1 MAVWKRDIADSAS
14 RADEPLS
21 AAAGSHAKPEER
33 PERRT
38 PQAPSARPSATKSAI
53 AAYALSFVVPFFVIL
68 FAFASNGI
76 YPFGDVSVMMYDMPV
91 QYAQFFGWLSNVI
104 NGDAS
109 LLYSADAGMGCGTYA
124 QYTYYLSSPLNALVF
139 LCDPSQVP
147 YFFSFLFLVKIPLAA
162 VTCLVFLRGRFAAA
176 GAKGSCATQVL
187 AVVGAIAYSLT
198 SYVTGYSSNI
208 MWIDGVIMAP
218 LACLGVY
225 RLVRGRG
232 CAALFASCAC
242 AILFNWYTGYMVCFF
257 TIFYFF
263 YEYARLRIEESE
275 RACDEGELRLG
286 SERERTNGAG
296 KRNEDSANE
305 TARIAPKNRKLAGHP
320 LIHLGLRYAATMILA
335 VGASAVILF
344 PTLIALL
351 GGKGSGAG
359 LAALAGTIFSL
370 NPFDY
375 ANFFAI
381 GTRPGIIVAN
391 ATPAIVISALVLVGV
406 AVFFADARRSRA
418 LRIAGA
424 VIMGIPASSLV
435 LIQLNTIWLGF
446 VPESS
451 YTGRMAF
458 LLLLMMVAL
467 AFEGIAFCLD
477 NKNETLVVAGNPK
490 NRPVR
495 HTSLRAVVKGGAA
508 AFLIFG
514 CATFNVWYRTLS
526 IRPSAANA
534 VLELVLITGFTAFLA
549 LMVRQDLRVPAEGNA
564 REKRATG
571 RKILARTGI
580 ACLVVLFAFEQCY
593 GTAAQYAA
601 CNLSASEYSNR
612 IAELE
617 KYYEDYP
624 TDNGFARTGQTCVY
638 YGSSKYNG
646 PDCTGLVL
654 SGSGSFD
661 LYSSTQ
667 ENSVQNLLMRLGYS
681 KKTPFGTAYQSPNTA
696 ADALLSVTN
705 VIAEE
710 QPPETELVADHA
722 HELYGSYR
730 DWKATSSMPLGYG
743 IAATAEETEL
753 ANEADYSGAAAD
765 ATDDEPT
772 DAWSANP
779 FNNQIAMYASVTGA
793 DASGLYHKATAVDAG
808 TGGTDQRDFTVT
820 TTSAGPLFLYFP
832 SIYLLDIEEAG
843 ISCYAQVN
851 GVTVE
856 HVGGRG
862 SCNVVYAGTF
872 DAGETVTVSIV
883 PTVKGQTTVDKHG
896 RVVGTKEA
904 LFDAPIEAAIKAET
918 LDVDEMKTLLGKL
931 DSAGFS
937 LKSFS
942 NGQVSATFDAQHDET
957 LLVSIPYEKG
967 WSATVNGHE
976 VPVHELYGG
985 LLGIDVTAGTNDIE
999 LHYMTPGLIPSAIIS
1014 IASVAAFCAWR
1025 AFENRRHRTRATSGK
1040 RAAQ

>member
-14 RADEPLS
+14 RAGEPLS

-38 PQAPSARPSATKSAI
+38 PQAPSARPAATKSAI

-124 QYTYYLSSPLNALVF
+124 QYTYYLSSPLNAFVAF
-139 LCDPSQVP
+139 CDPSQVP

-162 VTCLVFLRGRFAAA
+162 VTCLVFLRGRFIAA

-232 CAALFASCAC
+232 CATLFASCAC

-263 YEYARLRIEESE
+263 YEYARLRIEERE
-275 RACDEGELRLG
+275 HCGLDGIADESALG
-286 SERERTNGAG
+286 GAEGCGLEGAAG
-296 KRNEDSANE
+296 KE
-305 TARIAPKNRKLAGHP
+305 RKPSVHP
-320 LIHLGLRYAATMILA
+320 LIHLGIRYAATMILA

-359 LAALAGTIFSL
+359 LASLAGTIFSL

-406 AVFFADARRSRA
+406 AVFFVDARRSRA

-424 VIMGIPASSLV
+424 VIVGIPASSLV

-458 LLLLMMVAL
+458 LLLLTMVAL
-467 AFEGIAFCLD
+467 AFEGITFCL
-477 NKNETLVVAGNPK
+477 NSRNETLVVAGNPQ

-508 AFLIFG
+508 AFLVFG

-534 VLELVLITGFTAFLA
+534 VLELVLITGFTVFLA

-564 REKRATG
+564 RGKRAAG
-571 RKILARTGI
+571 RKILARAGI

-601 CNLSASEYSNR
+601 CNISASEYSNR

-617 KYYEDYP
+617 KYYGGYP

-730 DWKATSSMPLGYG
+730 DWKTTSSMPLGYG

-753 ANEADYSGAAAD
+753 ANEADYSGAATD
-765 ATDDEPT
+765 ATDDELT

-793 DASGLYHKATAVDAG
+793 DASGLYHKATTVDAG

-883 PTVKGQTTVDKHG
+883 PTAKGQTTVDKHG

-918 LDVDEMKTLLGKL
+918 LDVDEMKALLGKL
-931 DSAGFS
+931 DFAGFS

-942 NGQVSATFDAQHDET
+942 NGQVSATFDAQRDET
-957 LLVSIPYEKG
+957 LLISIPYEKG

-1025 AFENRRHRTRATSGK
+1025 AFENRRHRTCATSGK

>member
-1 MAVWKRDIADSAS
+1 M
-14 RADEPLS
+14 
-21 AAAGSHAKPEER
+21 
-33 PERRT
+33 
-38 PQAPSARPSATKSAI
+38 TKSAI
-53 AAYALSFVVPFFVIL
+53 AAYALSFVAPFFVIL

-124 QYTYYLSSPLNALVF
+124 QYTYYLSSPLNALVAF
-139 LCDPSQVP
+139 CDPSQVP

-162 VTCLVFLRGRFAAA
+162 MTCLVFLRGRFAAA
-176 GAKGSCATQVL
+176 GAKGSRATQVL

-263 YEYARLRIEESE
+263 YEYARLRIEE
-275 RACDEGELRLG
+275 
-286 SERERTNGAG
+286 RERCGLDSIADESTLEGAEGCGLEGAAG
-296 KRNEDSANE
+296 K
-305 TARIAPKNRKLAGHP
+305 KRKSSGNP

-359 LAALAGTIFSL
+359 LTALAGTIFSL

-418 LRIAGA
+418 LRVAGA

-458 LLLLMMVAL
+458 LLLLTMVAL

-549 LMVRQDLRVPAEGNA
+549 LMVRQGLRVPTEGNA

-571 RKILARTGI
+571 RKILARAGI

-593 GTAAQYAA
+593 GTAAQYAV
-601 CNLSASEYSNR
+601 CDLSASEYSNR

-617 KYYEDYP
+617 EYYEDYP

-710 QPPETELVADHA
+710 QPPEAELVGDHA
-722 HELYGSYR
+722 QKLYGSYR
-730 DWKATSSMPLGYG
+730 DWKTTSSMPLGYG
-743 IAATAEETEL
+743 IAATVEETEL

-779 FNNQIAMYASVTGA
+779 FNNQIAMYTSVTGA

-820 TTSAGPLFLYFP
+820 TTSTGPLFLYFP

-904 LFDAPIEAAIKAET
+904 LFNAPTEAAIKAET
-918 LDVDEMKTLLGKL
+918 LDVGEMKTLLGKL

-942 NGQVSATFDAQHDET
+942 NGQVSASFNAQRDET

-967 WSATVNGHE
+967 WSATVNGHK

-985 LLGIDVTAGTNDIE
+985 LLGIDVSEGTNDIE

-1014 IASVAAFCAWR
+1014 IASVAVFCAWR

>member
-14 RADEPLS
+14 RAGEPLS

-38 PQAPSARPSATKSAI
+38 PQAPSARPAATKSAI

-124 QYTYYLSSPLNALVF
+124 QYTYYLSSPLNALVAF
-139 LCDPSQVP
+139 CDPSQVP

-162 VTCLVFLRGRFAAA
+162 VTCLVFLRGRFIAA

-263 YEYARLRIEESE
+263 YEYARLRI
-275 RACDEGELRLG
+275 D
-286 SERERTNGAG
+286 EREHCGLDSIADESTLGGAEG
-296 KRNEDSANE
+296 CGLEGAASKE
-305 TARIAPKNRKLAGHP
+305 RKPSGHP
-320 LIHLGLRYAATMILA
+320 LIHLGIRYAATMILA

-359 LAALAGTIFSL
+359 LASLAGTIFSL

-406 AVFFADARRSRA
+406 AVFFVDARRSRA

-424 VIMGIPASSLV
+424 VIVGIPASSLV

-467 AFEGIAFCLD
+467 SFEGVAFCLD
-477 NKNETLVVAGNPK
+477 NRGEALVVTGNPQ

-534 VLELVLITGFTAFLA
+534 VLELVLITGFTVFLA
-549 LMVRQDLRVPAEGNA
+549 LMVRQDLRVPAERNA
-564 REKRATG
+564 RGKRAAG
-571 RKILARTGI
+571 RKILARAGI

-601 CNLSASEYSNR
+601 CNISASEYSNR
-612 IAELE
+612 INELE
-617 KYYEDYP
+617 KYYEYYP

-730 DWKATSSMPLGYG
+730 DWKTTSSMPLGYG

-753 ANEADYSGAAAD
+753 ANKADYSGAAAD

-793 DASGLYHKATAVDAG
+793 DASGLYHKATTVDTG

-851 GVTVE
+851 GTTVE

-872 DAGETVTVSIV
+872 DAGDTVTVSIV
-883 PTVKGQTTVDKHG
+883 PTAKGQTTVDKHG

-904 LFDAPIEAAIKAET
+904 LFDAPTEAAIKAET
-918 LDVDEMKTLLGKL
+918 LDVDEMKALLGKL

-942 NGQVSATFDAQHDET
+942 NGQVSTTFDAQRDET
-957 LLVSIPYEKG
+957 LLISIPYEKG
-967 WSATVNGHE
+967 WSATVNGRE

-985 LLGIDVTAGTNDIE
+985 LLGIDVTVGANDIE

-1014 IASVAAFCAWR
+1014 IASVAVFCAWR

>member
-14 RADEPLS
+14 RAGEPLS

-38 PQAPSARPSATKSAI
+38 PQAPSAKPAATKSAI
-53 AAYALSFVVPFFVIL
+53 AAYALSFVVPFFVVL

-124 QYTYYLSSPLNALVF
+124 QYTYYLSSPLNALVAF
-139 LCDPSQVP
+139 CDPSQVP

-162 VTCLVFLRGRFAAA
+162 VTCLVFLRGRFVAA

-225 RLVRGRG
+225 SLVRGRG
-232 CAALFASCAC
+232 CATLFASCAC

-263 YEYARLRIEESE
+263 YEYARLRIEEREHCGLDGIADESALGGGEGCGLEGVAGEE
-275 RACDEGELRLG
+275 RKP
-286 SERERTNGAG
+286 S
-296 KRNEDSANE
+296 
-305 TARIAPKNRKLAGHP
+305 GHP
-320 LIHLGLRYAATMILA
+320 LIHLGIRYAATMILA

-344 PTLIALL
+344 PTLVALL

-359 LAALAGTIFSL
+359 IASLAGTIFSL

-406 AVFFADARRSRA
+406 AVFFVDARRSRA

-424 VIMGIPASSLV
+424 VIAGIPASSLV

-458 LLLLMMVAL
+458 LLLLTMVAL
-467 AFEGIAFCLD
+467 AFEGITFCL
-477 NKNETLVVAGNPK
+477 NSRNETLVVAGNPQ

-508 AFLIFG
+508 AFLVFG

-549 LMVRQDLRVPAEGNA
+549 LMVRQGPRVPAEGNA

-571 RKILARTGI
+571 RKILARAGI

-612 IAELE
+612 INELE

-730 DWKATSSMPLGYG
+730 DWKTASSMPLGYG
-743 IAATAEETEL
+743 IAATTEETEL
-753 ANEADYSGAAAD
+753 ANEADYSGAATD

-851 GVTVE
+851 GTTVE

-872 DAGETVTVSIV
+872 DAGETITVSIV
-883 PTVKGQTTVDKHG
+883 PTAKGQTTVDKHG

-942 NGQVSATFDAQHDET
+942 NGQVSATFDAQRDET
-957 LLVSIPYEKG
+957 LLISIPYEKG

>member
-1 MAVWKRDIADSAS
+1 MD
-14 RADEPLS
+14 
-21 AAAGSHAKPEER
+21 
-33 PERRT
+33 RRQDTPHT
-38 PQAPSARPSATKSAI
+38 PQVTTNSNAPRKTGPGMRGVAPRILAYVI
-53 AAYALSFVVPFFVIL
+53 AFAVPCAVIL
-68 FAFASNGI
+68 FAYWRCGI
-76 YPFGDVSVMMYDMPV
+76 YPFGDTSVMMYDMPV
-91 QYAQFFGWLSNVI
+91 QYAQFFGWLSNVL
-104 NGDAS
+104 NGDGS
-109 LLYSADAGMGCGTYA
+109 LLYSADAGMGTSTFA
-124 QYTYYLSSPLNALVF
+124 MFTYYLSSPINLLVAF
-139 LCDPSQVP
+139 CDPADVP
-147 YFFSFLFLVKIPLAA
+147 YFFSFLFAAKIPLAA
-162 VTCLVFLRGRFAAA
+162 VTCLVFLRSRFAAA
-176 GAKGSCATQVL
+176 GAQGSRTTQAL
-187 AVVGAIAYSLT
+187 AVVCAIAYSLT
-198 SYVTGYSSNI
+198 SYVTGYASNI

-218 LACLGVY
+218 LACLGVW

-232 CAALFASCAC
+232 CALLFASCAC

-263 YEYARLRIEESE
+263 YEYARLRIESRE
-275 RACDEGELRLG
+275 AEG
-286 SERERTNGAG
+286 SDKRE
-296 KRNEDSANE
+296 KRE
-305 TARIAPKNRKLAGHP
+305 KHP
-320 LIHLGLRYAATMILA
+320 LLRAGVRYAATMLLS
-335 VGASAVILF
+335 VCASAVILF

-359 LAALAGTIFSL
+359 LASLAGTIFSL

-391 ATPAIVISALVLVGV
+391 ATPAIVISALVLVGM
-406 AVFFADARRSRA
+406 AVFFVDARRSRA
-418 LRIAGA
+418 LRAASALI
-424 VIMGIPASSLV
+424 VGIPAASLV
-435 LIQLNTIWLGF
+435 VVQLNTIWLGF

-458 LLLLMMVAL
+458 LLLLMMATI
-467 AFEGIAFCLD
+467 AFEGIAFCLE
-477 NKNETLVVAGNPK
+477 NKGDVLVVAGNPK
-490 NRPVR
+490 SRPIR
-495 HTSLRAVVKGGAA
+495 HSSLRAVVKGGAA

-526 IRPSAANA
+526 IRPSALNA
-534 VLELVLITGFTAFLA
+534 VLELVLIAGFTIFLA
-549 LMVRQDLRVPAEGNA
+549 LMAGSASAPVGKYARRKHAGGNA
-564 REKRATG
+564 GASRAAGTLSRAG
-571 RKILARTGI
+571 ILCLI
-580 ACLVVLFAFEQCY
+580 ALFAFEQCY
-593 GTAAQYAA
+593 GTATQFGV
-601 CNLSASEYSNR
+601 CNISASEYSNR

-617 KYYEDYP
+617 KYYKNYP

-710 QPPETELVADHA
+710 QPPETELVTDHA

-730 DWKATSSMPLGYG
+730 DWKTTSSMPLGYG
-743 IAATAEETEL
+743 IAATAEGTEL
-753 ANEADYSGAAAD
+753 ADKADYSGAATD

-779 FNNQIAMYASVTGA
+779 FNNQIAMYASATGA
-793 DASGLYHKATAVDAG
+793 DASDLYHKATVVDAR
-808 TGGTDQRDFTVT
+808 TGGADQRDFTVT

-851 GVTVE
+851 GTTVE

-872 DAGETVTVSIV
+872 DAGETVTVSIA

-904 LFDAPIEAAIKAET
+904 LFDAPIEAAIKAEM
-918 LDVDEMKTLLGKL
+918 LDIDEMKALLGKL

-942 NGQVSATFDAQHDET
+942 NGQVSATFDAQRDET
-957 LLVSIPYEKG
+957 LLISIPYEKG
-967 WSATVNGHE
+967 WSATVNGRE

-985 LLGIDVTAGTNDIE
+985 LLGIDVTAGENDIE

-1014 IASVAAFCAWR
+1014 ILGIAAFCAWR
-1025 AFENRRHRTRATSGK
+1025 AIANRRHRTRATSGK

>member
-14 RADEPLS
+14 RAGEPLS

-33 PERRT
+33 PEKRT
-38 PQAPSARPSATKSAI
+38 PQAPSARPAATKSAI

-124 QYTYYLSSPLNALVF
+124 QYTYYLSSPLNALVAF
-139 LCDPSQVP
+139 YDPSQVP

-162 VTCLVFLRGRFAAA
+162 VTCLVFLRGRFIAA
-176 GAKGSCATQVL
+176 GAQGSCATQVL

-225 RLVRGRG
+225 HLVRGRG

-263 YEYARLRIEESE
+263 YEYARLRI
-275 RACDEGELRLG
+275 D
-286 SERERTNGAG
+286 EREHCGLENVAER
-296 KRNEDSANE
+296 KRESSD
-305 TARIAPKNRKLAGHP
+305 HP
-320 LIHLGLRYAATMILA
+320 LIHLGIRYAATMILA

-359 LAALAGTIFSL
+359 LASLAGTIFSL

-406 AVFFADARRSRA
+406 GVFFVDARRSRA

-424 VIMGIPASSLV
+424 VIVGIPASSLV

-458 LLLLMMVAL
+458 LLLLTMVAL

-477 NKNETLVVAGNPK
+477 NRGEALVVTGNPQ

-534 VLELVLITGFTAFLA
+534 VLELVLIVGFTVFLA
-549 LMVRQDLRVPAEGNA
+549 LMVRQDLRVPAERNA
-564 REKRATG
+564 RGRRAAG
-571 RKILARTGI
+571 RKILARAGI

-601 CNLSASEYSNR
+601 CNISASEYSNR
-612 IAELE
+612 INELE

-730 DWKATSSMPLGYG
+730 DWKTTSSMPLGYG

-753 ANEADYSGAAAD
+753 ANKADYSGAAAD
-765 ATDDEPT
+765 VTDDEPT

-793 DASGLYHKATAVDAG
+793 DASGLYHKATTVDAG

-872 DAGETVTVSIV
+872 DAGETVTVSII
-883 PTVKGQTTVDKHG
+883 PTAMGQTTVNKHG
-896 RVVGTKEA
+896 QIVDVQKA
-904 LFDAPIEAAIKAET
+904 VFDAPIEAAIKAET

-942 NGQVSATFDAQHDET
+942 NGQVSASFDAQRDET

-967 WSATVNGHE
+967 WSATVNGRN
-976 VPVHELYGG
+976 VPVRELYGG

>member
-14 RADEPLS
+14 RAGEPLS
-21 AAAGSHAKPEER
+21 AAAGFHAKPEER

-38 PQAPSARPSATKSAI
+38 PQAPSARPAATKSAI

-124 QYTYYLSSPLNALVF
+124 QYTYYLSSPLNALVAF
-139 LCDPSQVP
+139 CDPSQVP

-162 VTCLVFLRGRFAAA
+162 VTCLVFLRGRFIAA

-263 YEYARLRIEESE
+263 YEYARLRIE
-275 RACDEGELRLG
+275 G
-286 SERERTNGAG
+286 RERCGLDGIADESTLGGAEGCGLEGAAG
-296 KRNEDSANE
+296 K
-305 TARIAPKNRKLAGHP
+305 KRKSSGHP

-359 LAALAGTIFSL
+359 LASLAGTIFSL

-418 LRIAGA
+418 LRVAGA

-458 LLLLMMVAL
+458 LLLLTMVAL

-549 LMVRQDLRVPAEGNA
+549 LMVRQGPRVPAEGNA

-571 RKILARTGI
+571 RKILARAGI

-601 CNLSASEYSNR
+601 CDLSASEYSNR
-612 IAELE
+612 INELE

-722 HELYGSYR
+722 HKLYGSYR
-730 DWKATSSMPLGYG
+730 DWKTISSMPLGYG

-851 GVTVE
+851 GNTVE

-883 PTVKGQTTVDKHG
+883 PTVKGQTTVNKHG

-942 NGQVSATFDAQHDET
+942 NGQVSATFDAQRDET
-957 LLVSIPYEKG
+957 LLISIPYEKG

-976 VPVHELYGG
+976 VPAHELYGG

-1014 IASVAAFCAWR
+1014 IASVTAFCAWR

>member
-14 RADEPLS
+14 RAGEPLS

-38 PQAPSARPSATKSAI
+38 PQAPSAKPAATKSAI
-53 AAYALSFVVPFFVIL
+53 AAYALSFVVPFFVVL

-124 QYTYYLSSPLNALVF
+124 QYTYYLSSPLNALVAF
-139 LCDPSQVP
+139 CDPSQVP

-162 VTCLVFLRGRFAAA
+162 VTCLVFLRGRFVAA

-232 CAALFASCAC
+232 CATLFASCAC

-263 YEYARLRIEESE
+263 YEYARLRIEEREHCGLDGIADESALGGGEGCGLEGVAGEE
-275 RACDEGELRLG
+275 RKP
-286 SERERTNGAG
+286 S
-296 KRNEDSANE
+296 
-305 TARIAPKNRKLAGHP
+305 GHP
-320 LIHLGLRYAATMILA
+320 LIHLGIRYAATMILA

-344 PTLIALL
+344 PTLVALL

-359 LAALAGTIFSL
+359 IASLAGTIFSL

-406 AVFFADARRSRA
+406 AVFFVDARRSRA

-424 VIMGIPASSLV
+424 VIVGIPASSLV

-458 LLLLMMVAL
+458 LLLLTMVAL
-467 AFEGIAFCLD
+467 AFEGITFCL
-477 NKNETLVVAGNPK
+477 NSRNETLVVAGNPQ

-508 AFLIFG
+508 AFLVFG

-549 LMVRQDLRVPAEGNA
+549 LMVRQGPRVPAEGNA

-571 RKILARTGI
+571 RKILARAGI

-612 IAELE
+612 INELE

-730 DWKATSSMPLGYG
+730 DWKTASSMPLGYG
-743 IAATAEETEL
+743 IAATTEETEL
-753 ANEADYSGAAAD
+753 ANEADYSGAATD

-851 GVTVE
+851 GTTVE

-872 DAGETVTVSIV
+872 DAGETITVSIV
-883 PTVKGQTTVDKHG
+883 PTAKGQTTVDKHG

-942 NGQVSATFDAQHDET
+942 NGQVSATFDAQRDET
-957 LLVSIPYEKG
+957 LLISIPYEKG

>member
-1 MAVWKRDIADSAS
+1 
-14 RADEPLS
+14 
-21 AAAGSHAKPEER
+21 
-33 PERRT
+33 
-38 PQAPSARPSATKSAI
+38 
-53 AAYALSFVVPFFVIL
+53 
-68 FAFASNGI
+68 
-76 YPFGDVSVMMYDMPV
+76 
-91 QYAQFFGWLSNVI
+91 
-104 NGDAS
+104 
-109 LLYSADAGMGCGTYA
+109 
-124 QYTYYLSSPLNALVF
+124 
-139 LCDPSQVP
+139 
-147 YFFSFLFLVKIPLAA
+147 
-162 VTCLVFLRGRFAAA
+162 
-176 GAKGSCATQVL
+176 
-187 AVVGAIAYSLT
+187 
-198 SYVTGYSSNI
+198 
-208 MWIDGVIMAP
+208 
-218 LACLGVY
+218 
-225 RLVRGRG
+225 
-232 CAALFASCAC
+232 
-242 AILFNWYTGYMVCFF
+242 
-257 TIFYFF
+257 
-263 YEYARLRIEESE
+263 
-275 RACDEGELRLG
+275 
-286 SERERTNGAG
+286 
-296 KRNEDSANE
+296 
-305 TARIAPKNRKLAGHP
+305 
-320 LIHLGLRYAATMILA
+320 
-335 VGASAVILF
+335 
-344 PTLIALL
+344 
-351 GGKGSGAG
+351 
-359 LAALAGTIFSL
+359 
-370 NPFDY
+370 
-375 ANFFAI
+375 
-381 GTRPGIIVAN
+381 
-391 ATPAIVISALVLVGV
+391 
-406 AVFFADARRSRA
+406 
-418 LRIAGA
+418 
-424 VIMGIPASSLV
+424 
-435 LIQLNTIWLGF
+435 
-446 VPESS
+446 
-451 YTGRMAF
+451 
-458 LLLLMMVAL
+458 
-467 AFEGIAFCLD
+467 
-477 NKNETLVVAGNPK
+477 
-490 NRPVR
+490 
-495 HTSLRAVVKGGAA
+495 
-508 AFLIFG
+508 
-514 CATFNVWYRTLS
+514 
-526 IRPSAANA
+526 
-534 VLELVLITGFTAFLA
+534 
-549 LMVRQDLRVPAEGNA
+549 MVRQDLRVPAEGNA
-564 REKRATG
+564 HGKRTAG
-571 RKILARTGI
+571 RKILARAGI

-601 CNLSASEYSNR
+601 CNISASEYSNR

-617 KYYEDYP
+617 KYYEDHP

-730 DWKATSSMPLGYG
+730 DWKTTSSMPLGYG

-753 ANEADYSGAAAD
+753 ANEADYSGAATD

-793 DASGLYHKATAVDAG
+793 DASGLYHKATTVDAG

-851 GVTVE
+851 GTTVE

-883 PTVKGQTTVDKHG
+883 PTAKGQTTVDKHG

-904 LFDAPIEAAIKAET
+904 LFDAPTEAAIKAET
-918 LDVDEMKTLLGKL
+918 LDVDKMKALLGKL

-942 NGQVSATFDAQHDET
+942 NGQVSATFDAQRDET
-957 LLVSIPYEKG
+957 LLISIPYEKG

>member
-1 MAVWKRDIADSAS
+1 M
-14 RADEPLS
+14 
-21 AAAGSHAKPEER
+21 
-33 PERRT
+33 
-38 PQAPSARPSATKSAI
+38 TKSAI

-124 QYTYYLSSPLNALVF
+124 QYTYYLSSPLNALVA

-162 VTCLVFLRGRFAAA
+162 VTCLVFLRGRFVAA

-232 CAALFASCAC
+232 CAAPFTSCTC

-263 YEYARLRIEESE
+263 YEYARLRIEE
-275 RACDEGELRLG
+275 
-286 SERERTNGAG
+286 RERCGLDSIADESTLGGTEGCGLEGAAG
-296 KRNEDSANE
+296 K
-305 TARIAPKNRKLAGHP
+305 KRKSSGHP
-320 LIHLGLRYAATMILA
+320 LIHLGMRYAATMILA

-359 LAALAGTIFSL
+359 LVALAGTIFSL

-418 LRIAGA
+418 LRVAGA

-458 LLLLMMVAL
+458 LLLLTMVAL

-549 LMVRQDLRVPAEGNA
+549 LMVRQGLRVPAEGNT
-564 REKRATG
+564 REKRATE
-571 RKILARTGI
+571 RKILTRAGI

-601 CNLSASEYSNR
+601 CDLSASEYSNR
-612 IAELE
+612 INELE

-722 HELYGSYR
+722 HKLYGSYR
-730 DWKATSSMPLGYG
+730 DWKTTSSMPLGYG

-793 DASGLYHKATAVDAG
+793 DASSLYHKATAADAG

-957 LLVSIPYEKG
+957 LLISIPYEKG

-1014 IASVAAFCAWR
+1014 IASVAVFCAWR

>member
-1 MAVWKRDIADSAS
+1 MAVCKRDIADLAS
-14 RADEPLS
+14 RAGEALS

-38 PQAPSARPSATKSAI
+38 PQAPSARPAATKSAI

-124 QYTYYLSSPLNALVF
+124 LYTYYLSSPINALVAF
-139 LCDPSQVP
+139 CDPSQVP

-176 GAKGSCATQVL
+176 SAQGTRTTQVL

-232 CAALFASCAC
+232 CAALFVSIAC

-263 YEYARLRIEESE
+263 YEYARLCIEE
-275 RACDEGELRLG
+275 
-286 SERERTNGAG
+286 
-296 KRNEDSANE
+296 
-305 TARIAPKNRKLAGHP
+305 RKSSGRP
-320 LIHLGLRYAATMILA
+320 LLHLGIRYAATMILA
-335 VGASAVILF
+335 VGASTVILF

-359 LAALAGTIFSL
+359 LASLAGTIFSL

-424 VIMGIPASSLV
+424 VIIGIPASSLV
-435 LIQLNTIWLGF
+435 LIQLNTAWLGF

-458 LLLLMMVAL
+458 LLLLTMVAL

-477 NKNETLVVAGNPK
+477 NKNESLIFAGNPK

-495 HTSLRAVVKGGAA
+495 HTSLRAVVKGGAVT
-508 AFLIFG
+508 FLIFG

-526 IRPSAANA
+526 IRPSAVNA
-534 VLELVLITGFTAFLA
+534 VLELVLIVGFTVFLA
-549 LMVRQDLRVPAEGNA
+549 LMVREGAGAVPIKESSRGKRPTA
-564 REKRATG
+564 RKV
-571 RKILARTGI
+571 LAQVGVV
-580 ACLVVLFAFEQCY
+580 CLAALFAFEQCY

-601 CNLSASEYSNR
+601 CDISASEYSNR

-667 ENSVQNLLMRLGYS
+667 ENSVQSLLMRLGYS

-705 VIAEE
+705 VIADT
-710 QPPETELVADHA
+710 QPPETELADDHA
-722 HELYGSYR
+722 HELYGLYR
-730 DWKATSSMPLGYG
+730 DWKTTSSMPLGYG
-743 IAATAEETEL
+743 IAATAEETNL
-753 ANEADYSGAAAD
+753 VDKADYEGARTD

-779 FNNQIAMYASVTGA
+779 FNNQIAMYTSATGT
-793 DASGLYHKATAVDAG
+793 DASSLYHKATAVDAG

-832 SIYLLDIEEAG
+832 SIYLLSIEESG

-872 DAGETVTVSIV
+872 EAGETVTVSIV
-883 PTVKGQTTVDKHG
+883 PTAKGQTTVDKHG
-896 RVVGTKEA
+896 RIVSTKEA

-918 LDVDEMKTLLGKL
+918 LDVDEMKALLGKL

-942 NGQVSATFDAQHDET
+942 NGQVSATFDAQRDET
-957 LLVSIPYEKG
+957 LLISIPYEKG
-967 WSATVNGHE
+967 WSATVNGQE

-985 LLGIDVTAGTNDIE
+985 LLGIDVTAGANDIE

-1014 IASVAAFCAWR
+1014 ILGVAVFCTWR
-1025 AFENRRHRTRATSGK
+1025 GLENRRNRTRATSGK
-1040 RAAQ
+1040 RAL

>member
-14 RADEPLS
+14 RAGEPLS

-33 PERRT
+33 PEKRT
-38 PQAPSARPSATKSAI
+38 PQAPSARPAATKSAI

-68 FAFASNGI
+68 FAFASNGV

-124 QYTYYLSSPLNALVF
+124 QYTYYLSSPLSALVAF
-139 LCDPSQVP
+139 CDPSQVP

-162 VTCLVFLRGRFAAA
+162 VTCLVFLRGRFIAA
-176 GAKGSCATQVL
+176 GAKGSRATQVL

-225 RLVRGRG
+225 HLVRGRG

-263 YEYARLRIEESE
+263 YEYARLRI
-275 RACDEGELRLG
+275 D
-286 SERERTNGAG
+286 EREHCWLDSIADKSTLGGAEG
-296 KRNEDSANE
+296 CG
-305 TARIAPKNRKLAGHP
+305 PKGAAGEERKPSGHP
-320 LIHLGLRYAATMILA
+320 LIHLGIRYAATMILA

-359 LAALAGTIFSL
+359 LASLAGTIFSL

-418 LRIAGA
+418 LRVASA

-458 LLLLMMVAL
+458 LLLLTMVAL

-508 AFLIFG
+508 TFLIFG

-549 LMVRQDLRVPAEGNA
+549 LMVRQGLRVPAEGNA

-571 RKILARTGI
+571 RKILARAGI
-580 ACLVVLFAFEQCY
+580 ACLAVLFAFEQCY

-601 CNLSASEYSNR
+601 CDLSASEYSNR

-617 KYYEDYP
+617 EYYEDYP

-705 VIAEE
+705 VVAEE

-730 DWKATSSMPLGYG
+730 DWKTTSSMPLGYG

-753 ANEADYSGAAAD
+753 ANEADYSGAATD

-793 DASGLYHKATAVDAG
+793 DASGLYHKATTVDAG

-851 GVTVE
+851 GTTVE

-883 PTVKGQTTVDKHG
+883 PTAKGQTTVDKHG

-918 LDVDEMKTLLGKL
+918 LDVDEMKALLGKL

-942 NGQVSATFDAQHDET
+942 NGQVNAAFDAQRDET
-957 LLVSIPYEKG
+957 LLISIPYEKG

-985 LLGIDVTAGTNDIE
+985 LLGIDVTAGANDIE

>member
-14 RADEPLS
+14 RAGEPLS
-21 AAAGSHAKPEER
+21 AAAGFHAKPEER

-38 PQAPSARPSATKSAI
+38 PQAPSARPAATKSAI

-124 QYTYYLSSPLNALVF
+124 QYTYYLSSPLNALVAF
-139 LCDPSQVP
+139 CDPSQVP

-162 VTCLVFLRGRFAAA
+162 VTCLAFLRGRFAAA

-263 YEYARLRIEESE
+263 YEYARLRIEEGE
-275 RACDEGELRLG
+275 RCGLDSIADESTLG
-286 SERERTNGAG
+286 GAEGCGLEGAAG
-296 KRNEDSANE
+296 K
-305 TARIAPKNRKLAGHP
+305 KRKSSGHP

-359 LAALAGTIFSL
+359 LTALAGTIFSL

-424 VIMGIPASSLV
+424 AIVGIPASSLV
-435 LIQLNTIWLGF
+435 VIQLNTIWLGF

-458 LLLLMMVAL
+458 LLLLTMVAL

-477 NKNETLVVAGNPK
+477 NKNETLVVAENPK

-549 LMVRQDLRVPAEGNA
+549 LMVRQGPRVPAEGNA
-564 REKRATG
+564 REKRAMG
-571 RKILARTGI
+571 RKILARAGI

-601 CNLSASEYSNR
+601 CDLSASEYSNR
-612 IAELE
+612 INELE

-722 HELYGSYR
+722 QKLYGSYR
-730 DWKATSSMPLGYG
+730 DWKTTSSMPLGYG
-743 IAATAEETEL
+743 IATTVEETEL
-753 ANEADYSGAAAD
+753 ANKADYSGAATD

-942 NGQVSATFDAQHDET
+942 NGQVSASFNAQRDET

-967 WSATVNGHE
+967 WSATVNGHN

-985 LLGIDVTAGTNDIE
+985 LLGIDVSEGTNDIE

-1014 IASVAAFCAWR
+1014 IASVVVFCAWR
-1025 AFENRRHRTRATSGK
+1025 AFENRRYRTRATSGK

>member
-14 RADEPLS
+14 RAGKALS

-38 PQAPSARPSATKSAI
+38 PQAPSASPAATKSAI

-124 QYTYYLSSPLNALVF
+124 QYTYYLSSPLNALVAF
-139 LCDPSQVP
+139 CDPSQVP

-162 VTCLVFLRGRFAAA
+162 VTCLVFLRGRFVAA

-232 CAALFASCAC
+232 CATLFASCAC

-263 YEYARLRIEESE
+263 YEYARLRI
-275 RACDEGELRLG
+275 D
-286 SERERTNGAG
+286 ERERCGLDGIADESTLGDAEGCGLEGAAG
-296 KRNEDSANE
+296 K
-305 TARIAPKNRKLAGHP
+305 KRKSSGHP

-359 LAALAGTIFSL
+359 LTALAGTIFSL

-418 LRIAGA
+418 LRVAGA
-424 VIMGIPASSLV
+424 AIVGIPASSLV

-458 LLLLMMVAL
+458 LLLLTMVAL

-477 NKNETLVVAGNPK
+477 NRCEALVVTGNPR

-534 VLELVLITGFTAFLA
+534 VLELVLITGFTVFLA
-549 LMVRQDLRVPAEGNA
+549 LMVRQDLRVPAERNA
-564 REKRATG
+564 RGKRAAG
-571 RKILARTGI
+571 RKIPARAGI

-612 IAELE
+612 INELE

-730 DWKATSSMPLGYG
+730 DWKTASSMPLGYG

-753 ANEADYSGAAAD
+753 ENEADYSGAATD

-793 DASGLYHKATAVDAG
+793 DASDLYHKATAVDAG

-832 SIYLLDIEEAG
+832 SIYLLDIEESG

-851 GVTVE
+851 GTTVE

-872 DAGETVTVSIV
+872 DAGETITVSIV
-883 PTVKGQTTVDKHG
+883 PTAKGQTTVDKHG

-904 LFDAPIEAAIKAET
+904 LFDAPVEAAIKAET

-942 NGQVSATFDAQHDET
+942 NGQVSATFDAQRDET
-957 LLVSIPYEKG
+957 LLISIPYEKG

>member
-1 MAVWKRDIADSAS
+1 MAVWKQDIADSAS
-14 RADEPLS
+14 RAGEALS

-38 PQAPSARPSATKSAI
+38 PQAPSAGPAATKSAI

-124 QYTYYLSSPLNALVF
+124 QYTYYLSSPLNALVAF
-139 LCDPSQVP
+139 CDPSQVP

-162 VTCLVFLRGRFAAA
+162 VTCLVFLRGRFVAA

-232 CAALFASCAC
+232 CATLFASCAC

-263 YEYARLRIEESE
+263 YEYARLRI
-275 RACDEGELRLG
+275 D
-286 SERERTNGAG
+286 ERERCGLDSIADESTLGGAEGCGPKGAAG
-296 KRNEDSANE
+296 K
-305 TARIAPKNRKLAGHP
+305 KRKPSGHP
-320 LIHLGLRYAATMILA
+320 LIHLGIRYAATMILA

-359 LAALAGTIFSL
+359 LASLAGTIFSL

-406 AVFFADARRSRA
+406 AVFFIDARRSRA

-424 VIMGIPASSLV
+424 VIVGTPASSLV

-458 LLLLMMVAL
+458 LLLLTMVAL

-477 NKNETLVVAGNPK
+477 NRGEALVVTGSPQ
-490 NRPVR
+490 NRPVH

-526 IRPSAANA
+526 IRPSAVNA
-534 VLELVLITGFTAFLA
+534 VLELVLITGFTVFLA

-564 REKRATG
+564 RGKRAAG
-571 RKILARTGI
+571 RKILARAGI

-593 GTAAQYAA
+593 GTAAQYAT
-601 CNLSASEYSNR
+601 CNISASEYSNR
-612 IAELE
+612 INELE

-681 KKTPFGTAYQSPNTA
+681 KKTPFGTAYQSPNMA

-710 QPPETELVADHA
+710 QPPETELVDDHA

-730 DWKATSSMPLGYG
+730 DWKTTSSMPLGYG

-753 ANEADYSGAAAD
+753 ANEADYSGAATD
-765 ATDDEPT
+765 ATNDEPT

-851 GVTVE
+851 GTTVE

-918 LDVDEMKTLLGKL
+918 LDVDEMKALLGKL

-942 NGQVSATFDAQHDET
+942 NGQVSATFDAQRDET
-957 LLVSIPYEKG
+957 LLISIPYEKG
-967 WSATVNGHE
+967 WSATVNGRE

-985 LLGIDVTAGTNDIE
+985 LLGIDVTAGANDIE

-1014 IASVAAFCAWR
+1014 IASVAVFCAWR
-1025 AFENRRHRTRATSGK
+1025 AFENHRHRTRAASGK

>member
-14 RADEPLS
+14 RAGEPLS

-38 PQAPSARPSATKSAI
+38 PQAPSAKPAATKSAI
-53 AAYALSFVVPFFVIL
+53 AAYALSFVVPFFVVL

-124 QYTYYLSSPLNALVF
+124 QYTYYLSSPLNALVAF
-139 LCDPSQVP
+139 CDPSQVP

-162 VTCLVFLRGRFAAA
+162 VTCLVFLRGRFVAA

-232 CAALFASCAC
+232 CATLFASCAC

-263 YEYARLRIEESE
+263 YEYARLRIEEREHCGLDGIADESALGGGEGCGLEGVAGEE
-275 RACDEGELRLG
+275 RKP
-286 SERERTNGAG
+286 S
-296 KRNEDSANE
+296 
-305 TARIAPKNRKLAGHP
+305 GHP
-320 LIHLGLRYAATMILA
+320 LIHLGIRYAATMILA

-344 PTLIALL
+344 PTLVALL

-359 LAALAGTIFSL
+359 IASLAGTIFSL

-406 AVFFADARRSRA
+406 AVFFVDARRSRA

-424 VIMGIPASSLV
+424 VIAGIPASSLV

-458 LLLLMMVAL
+458 LLLLTMVAL
-467 AFEGIAFCLD
+467 AFEGITFCL
-477 NKNETLVVAGNPK
+477 NSRNETLVVAGNPQ

-508 AFLIFG
+508 AFLVFG

-549 LMVRQDLRVPAEGNA
+549 LMVRQGPRVPAEGNA

-571 RKILARTGI
+571 RKILARAGI

-612 IAELE
+612 INELE

-730 DWKATSSMPLGYG
+730 DWKTASSMPLGYG
-743 IAATAEETEL
+743 IAATTEETEL
-753 ANEADYSGAAAD
+753 ANEADYSGAATD

-851 GVTVE
+851 GTTVE

-872 DAGETVTVSIV
+872 DAGETITVSIV
-883 PTVKGQTTVDKHG
+883 PTAKGQTTVDKHG

-942 NGQVSATFDAQHDET
+942 NGQVSATFDAQRDET
-957 LLVSIPYEKG
+957 LLISIPYEKG

>member
-1 MAVWKRDIADSAS
+1 MRGVAPRILAYVIAFAVPCA
-14 RADEPLS
+14 
-21 AAAGSHAKPEER
+21 
-33 PERRT
+33 
-38 PQAPSARPSATKSAI
+38 
-53 AAYALSFVVPFFVIL
+53 VIL
-68 FAFASNGI
+68 FAYWRCGI
-76 YPFGDVSVMMYDMPV
+76 YPFGDTSVMMYDMPV
-91 QYAQFFGWLSNVI
+91 QYAQFFGWLSNVL
-104 NGDAS
+104 NGDGS
-109 LLYSADAGMGCGTYA
+109 LLYSADAGMGTSTFA
-124 QYTYYLSSPLNALVF
+124 MFTYYLSSPINLLVAF
-139 LCDPSQVP
+139 CDPADVP
-147 YFFSFLFLVKIPLAA
+147 YFFSFLFAVKIPLAA
-162 VTCLVFLRGRFAAA
+162 VTCLVFLRSRFAAA
-176 GAKGSCATQVL
+176 GAQGSRATQAL
-187 AVVGAIAYSLT
+187 AVVCAIAYSLT
-198 SYVTGYSSNI
+198 SYVTGYASNI

-218 LACLGVY
+218 LACLGVW

-232 CAALFASCAC
+232 CALLFASCAC

-263 YEYARLRIEESE
+263 YEYARLRIESRE
-275 RACDEGELRLG
+275 AEGSDKREK
-286 SERERTNGAG
+286 RER
-296 KRNEDSANE
+296 
-305 TARIAPKNRKLAGHP
+305 HP
-320 LIHLGLRYAATMILA
+320 LLRAGVRYAATMLLS
-335 VGASAVILF
+335 VCASAVTLF

-359 LAALAGTIFSL
+359 LASLAGTIFSL

-406 AVFFADARRSRA
+406 AVFFVDARRSRA

-424 VIMGIPASSLV
+424 VIVGIPASSLV

-458 LLLLMMVAL
+458 LLLLTMVAL
-467 AFEGIAFCLD
+467 AFEGITFCL
-477 NKNETLVVAGNPK
+477 NSRNETLVVAGNPQ

-508 AFLIFG
+508 AFLVFG

-534 VLELVLITGFTAFLA
+534 VLELVLITGFTVFLA
-549 LMVRQDLRVPAEGNA
+549 LMVHQDLRAPAEGNA
-564 REKRATG
+564 RGKRAAG
-571 RKILARTGI
+571 RKILARAGI

-601 CNLSASEYSNR
+601 CNISASEYSNR

-617 KYYEDYP
+617 KYYGGYP

-730 DWKATSSMPLGYG
+730 DWKTTSSMPLGYG

-753 ANEADYSGAAAD
+753 ENEADYSGAATD

-883 PTVKGQTTVDKHG
+883 PTAKGQTTVDKHG

-918 LDVDEMKTLLGKL
+918 LDVDEMKALLGKL

-937 LKSFS
+937 LKAFS
-942 NGQVSATFDAQHDET
+942 NGQVSATFDAQRDET
-957 LLVSIPYEKG
+957 LLISIPYEKG
-967 WSATVNGHE
+967 WSATVNGQE

-1014 IASVAAFCAWR
+1014 ILGITVFCTWR
-1025 AFENRRHRTRATSGK
+1025 AFENRRNRTRATSGK
-1040 RAAQ
+1040 RAL

>member
-14 RADEPLS
+14 RAGEPLS

-38 PQAPSARPSATKSAI
+38 PQAPSARPAATKSAI
-53 AAYALSFVVPFFVIL
+53 AAYAPSFVVPFFVIL
-68 FAFASNGI
+68 FAFASNDI
-76 YPFGDVSVMMYDMPV
+76 YPFGDISVMMYDMPV

-124 QYTYYLSSPLNALVF
+124 QYTYYLSSPLSALVAF
-139 LCDPSQVP
+139 CDPSQVP

-162 VTCLVFLRGRFAAA
+162 VTCLVFLRGRFIAA

-225 RLVRGRG
+225 HLVRGRG

-263 YEYARLRIEESE
+263 YEYARLRI
-275 RACDEGELRLG
+275 D
-286 SERERTNGAG
+286 ERERCGLDSIADESTLGGAEGCGLEGAAG
-296 KRNEDSANE
+296 KE
-305 TARIAPKNRKLAGHP
+305 RKPSGHP
-320 LIHLGLRYAATMILA
+320 LIHLGIRYAATMILA

-359 LAALAGTIFSL
+359 LASLAGTIFSL

-424 VIMGIPASSLV
+424 VIVGIPASSLV

-458 LLLLMMVAL
+458 LLLLTMVAL
-467 AFEGIAFCLD
+467 AFEGITFCL
-477 NKNETLVVAGNPK
+477 NSRNETLVVAGNPQ

-508 AFLIFG
+508 AFLVFG

-549 LMVRQDLRVPAEGNA
+549 LMVRQGPRVPAEGNA

-571 RKILARTGI
+571 RKILARAGI

-612 IAELE
+612 INELE

-730 DWKATSSMPLGYG
+730 DWKTTSAMPLGYG

-753 ANEADYSGAAAD
+753 ANKADYSGAATD

-851 GVTVE
+851 GTTVE

-872 DAGETVTVSIV
+872 DAGETITVSIV
-883 PTVKGQTTVDKHG
+883 PTAKGQTTVDKHG

-942 NGQVSATFDAQHDET
+942 NGQVSATFDAQRDET
-957 LLVSIPYEKG
+957 LLISIPYEKG

>member
-14 RADEPLS
+14 RAGEPLS

-38 PQAPSARPSATKSAI
+38 PQAPSAKPAATKSAI

-124 QYTYYLSSPLNALVF
+124 QYTYYLSSPLNALVAF
-139 LCDPSQVP
+139 CDPSQVP

-162 VTCLVFLRGRFAAA
+162 VTCLVFLRGRFVAA

-232 CAALFASCAC
+232 CATLFASCAC

-263 YEYARLRIEESE
+263 YEYARLRI
-275 RACDEGELRLG
+275 D
-286 SERERTNGAG
+286 ERERCGLDGIADESTLGDAEGCGPKGAAG
-296 KRNEDSANE
+296 K
-305 TARIAPKNRKLAGHP
+305 KRKPSGHP
-320 LIHLGLRYAATMILA
+320 LIHLGIRYAATMILA

-359 LAALAGTIFSL
+359 LASLAGTIFSL

-406 AVFFADARRSRA
+406 AVFFADARKSRA
-418 LRIAGA
+418 LRVAGA

-458 LLLLMMVAL
+458 LLLLTMVAL

-549 LMVRQDLRVPAEGNA
+549 LMVRQGPRVPAEGNA

-571 RKILARTGI
+571 RKILARAGI

-601 CNLSASEYSNR
+601 CDLSASEYSNR
-612 IAELE
+612 INELE
-617 KYYEDYP
+617 EYYEDYP

-730 DWKATSSMPLGYG
+730 DWKTTSSMPLGYG

-883 PTVKGQTTVDKHG
+883 PTAKGQTTVDKHG

-942 NGQVSATFDAQHDET
+942 NGQVSATFDAQRDET
-957 LLVSIPYEKG
+957 LLISIPYEKG

>member
-1 MAVWKRDIADSAS
+1 M
-14 RADEPLS
+14 
-21 AAAGSHAKPEER
+21 
-33 PERRT
+33 
-38 PQAPSARPSATKSAI
+38 
-53 AAYALSFVVPFFVIL
+53 
-68 FAFASNGI
+68 
-76 YPFGDVSVMMYDMPV
+76 
-91 QYAQFFGWLSNVI
+91 
-104 NGDAS
+104 
-109 LLYSADAGMGCGTYA
+109 
-124 QYTYYLSSPLNALVF
+124 
-139 LCDPSQVP
+139 
-147 YFFSFLFLVKIPLAA
+147 
-162 VTCLVFLRGRFAAA
+162 
-176 GAKGSCATQVL
+176 
-187 AVVGAIAYSLT
+187 
-198 SYVTGYSSNI
+198 
-208 MWIDGVIMAP
+208 
-218 LACLGVY
+218 
-225 RLVRGRG
+225 
-232 CAALFASCAC
+232 
-242 AILFNWYTGYMVCFF
+242 
-257 TIFYFF
+257 
-263 YEYARLRIEESE
+263 
-275 RACDEGELRLG
+275 
-286 SERERTNGAG
+286 
-296 KRNEDSANE
+296 
-305 TARIAPKNRKLAGHP
+305 
-320 LIHLGLRYAATMILA
+320 
-335 VGASAVILF
+335 
-344 PTLIALL
+344 
-351 GGKGSGAG
+351 
-359 LAALAGTIFSL
+359 
-370 NPFDY
+370 
-375 ANFFAI
+375 
-381 GTRPGIIVAN
+381 
-391 ATPAIVISALVLVGV
+391 
-406 AVFFADARRSRA
+406 
-418 LRIAGA
+418 
-424 VIMGIPASSLV
+424 
-435 LIQLNTIWLGF
+435 
-446 VPESS
+446 
-451 YTGRMAF
+451 
-458 LLLLMMVAL
+458 
-467 AFEGIAFCLD
+467 
-477 NKNETLVVAGNPK
+477 
-490 NRPVR
+490 
-495 HTSLRAVVKGGAA
+495 
-508 AFLIFG
+508 
-514 CATFNVWYRTLS
+514 
-526 IRPSAANA
+526 
-534 VLELVLITGFTAFLA
+534 LELVLIVGFTVFLV

-564 REKRATG
+564 RGKRAAG
-571 RKILARTGI
+571 RKILARAGI

-601 CNLSASEYSNR
+601 CNISASEYSNR
-612 IAELE
+612 INELE

-710 QPPETELVADHA
+710 QPPETELVADHV

-730 DWKATSSMPLGYG
+730 DWKTTSSMPLGYG

-753 ANEADYSGAAAD
+753 ANEADYSGAATD
-765 ATDDEPT
+765 ATDDELT

-793 DASGLYHKATAVDAG
+793 DASGLYHKATTVDAG

-883 PTVKGQTTVDKHG
+883 PTAKGQTTVDKHG

-918 LDVDEMKTLLGKL
+918 LDVDEMKALLGKL

-942 NGQVSATFDAQHDET
+942 NGQVSATFDAQRDET
-957 LLVSIPYEKG
+957 LLISIPYEKG
-967 WSATVNGHE
+967 WSATVNGRE
-976 VPVHELYGG
+976 VSVHELYGG

-999 LHYMTPGLIPSAIIS
+999 LRYMTPGLIPSAIIS

>member
-14 RADEPLS
+14 RAGEAPS

-38 PQAPSARPSATKSAI
+38 PQAPSARPAATKSAI

-124 QYTYYLSSPLNALVF
+124 QYTYYLSSPLNALVAF
-139 LCDPSQVP
+139 CDPSQVP

-162 VTCLVFLRGRFAAA
+162 VTCLVFLRGRFIAA

-187 AVVGAIAYSLT
+187 AVAGAIAYSLT

-232 CAALFASCAC
+232 CATLFASCAC

-263 YEYARLRIEESE
+263 YEYARLRI
-275 RACDEGELRLG
+275 D
-286 SERERTNGAG
+286 ERERSGLDGIADKSTLGGAEGCGPKGAAG
-296 KRNEDSANE
+296 KE
-305 TARIAPKNRKLAGHP
+305 RKPSGHP
-320 LIHLGLRYAATMILA
+320 LIHLGIRYAATMILA

-359 LAALAGTIFSL
+359 LASLAGTIFSL

-406 AVFFADARRSRA
+406 AVFFVDARRSRA

-424 VIMGIPASSLV
+424 VIVGIPASSLV

-458 LLLLMMVAL
+458 LLLLTMVAL

-477 NKNETLVVAGNPK
+477 NKGEALVVTGNPQ

-534 VLELVLITGFTAFLA
+534 VLELVLIAGFTVFLA
-549 LMVRQDLRVPAEGNA
+549 LMVRQDLRAPSEGNA
-564 REKRATG
+564 RGKRAAG
-571 RKILARTGI
+571 RKILARAGI

-601 CNLSASEYSNR
+601 CNISASEYSNR
-612 IAELE
+612 INELE

-730 DWKATSSMPLGYG
+730 DWKTTSSMPLGYG
-743 IAATAEETEL
+743 IAATTEETEL
-753 ANEADYSGAAAD
+753 ANEADYSGAATD

-808 TGGTDQRDFTVT
+808 TDGTDQRDFTVT

-851 GVTVE
+851 GTTVE

-872 DAGETVTVSIV
+872 DAGETITVSIV
-883 PTVKGQTTVDKHG
+883 PTAKGQTTVDKHG

-942 NGQVSATFDAQHDET
+942 NGQVSATFDAQRDET
-957 LLVSIPYEKG
+957 LLISIPYEKG
-967 WSATVNGHE
+967 WSATVSGHE

-999 LHYMTPGLIPSAIIS
+999 LRYMTPGLIPSTIIS

>member
-14 RADEPLS
+14 RAGEPLS

-38 PQAPSARPSATKSAI
+38 PQAPSARPAATKSAI

-124 QYTYYLSSPLNALVF
+124 QYTYYLSSPLNALVAF
-139 LCDPSQVP
+139 CDPSQVP

-162 VTCLVFLRGRFAAA
+162 VTCLAFLRGRFIAA

-225 RLVRGRG
+225 HLVRERG
-232 CAALFASCAC
+232 CTALFASCAC

-263 YEYARLRIEESE
+263 YEYARLHIEERE
-275 RACDEGELRLG
+275 RACDEGELRLE

-296 KRNEDSANE
+296 KRNEGSANKP
-305 TARIAPKNRKLAGHP
+305 ARIAPKNRKLVGHP

-359 LAALAGTIFSL
+359 LASLAGTIFSL

-391 ATPAIVISALVLVGV
+391 ATPAIVISTLVLVGV

-435 LIQLNTIWLGF
+435 LIQLNTAWLGF

-458 LLLLMMVAL
+458 LLLLTMVAL

-477 NKNETLVVAGNPK
+477 NKNESLIFAGNPK

-508 AFLIFG
+508 TFLIFG

-526 IRPSAANA
+526 IRPSAVNA
-534 VLELVLITGFTAFLA
+534 VLELVLIVGFTVFLA
-549 LMVRQDLRVPAEGNA
+549 LMVREGA
-564 REKRATG
+564 GAVSIKESSRGKRPTT
-571 RKILARTGI
+571 RKVLAQVG
-580 ACLVVLFAFEQCY
+580 AVCLAALFAFEQCY

-601 CNLSASEYSNR
+601 CDISASEYSNR

-667 ENSVQNLLMRLGYS
+667 ENSVQSLLMRLGYS

-705 VIAEE
+705 VIADT
-710 QPPETELVADHA
+710 QPPETELADDHA

-730 DWKATSSMPLGYG
+730 DWKTTSSMPLGYG
-743 IAATAEETEL
+743 IAATAEETNL
-753 ANEADYSGAAAD
+753 VDKADYEGARTD

-779 FNNQIAMYASVTGA
+779 FNNQIAMYTSATGT

-832 SIYLLDIEEAG
+832 SIYLLSIEESG

-872 DAGETVTVSIV
+872 EAGETVTVSIV
-883 PTVKGQTTVDKHG
+883 PTAKGQTTVDKHG
-896 RVVGTKEA
+896 RIVGTKEA

-918 LDVDEMKTLLGKL
+918 LDVDEMKALLGKL

-942 NGQVSATFDAQHDET
+942 NGQVSATFDAQRDET
-957 LLVSIPYEKG
+957 LLISIPYEKG
-967 WSATVNGHE
+967 WSATVNGQE

-985 LLGIDVTAGTNDIE
+985 LLGIDVTAGANDIE

-1014 IASVAAFCAWR
+1014 ILGVAVFCTWR
-1025 AFENRRHRTRATSGK
+1025 GLENRRNRTRATSGK
-1040 RAAQ
+1040 RAL

>member
-14 RADEPLS
+14 RAGEPLS

-38 PQAPSARPSATKSAI
+38 PQAPSARPAATKSAI

-124 QYTYYLSSPLNALVF
+124 QYTYYLSSPLNALVAF
-139 LCDPSQVP
+139 CDPSQVP

-162 VTCLVFLRGRFAAA
+162 VTCLVFLRGRFVAA

-232 CAALFASCAC
+232 CATLFASCAC

-263 YEYARLRIEESE
+263 YEYARLRI
-275 RACDEGELRLG
+275 D
-286 SERERTNGAG
+286 ERERCGLDGIADESTLGGAEGCGPKGAAG
-296 KRNEDSANE
+296 K
-305 TARIAPKNRKLAGHP
+305 KRKPSGHP
-320 LIHLGLRYAATMILA
+320 LIHLGIRYAATMILA

-359 LAALAGTIFSL
+359 LASLAGTIFSL

-406 AVFFADARRSRA
+406 AVFFVDARRSRA

-424 VIMGIPASSLV
+424 VIVGIPASSLV

-458 LLLLMMVAL
+458 LLLLTMVAL
-467 AFEGIAFCLD
+467 AFEGITFCL
-477 NKNETLVVAGNPK
+477 NSRNETLVVAGNPQ

-508 AFLIFG
+508 AFLVFG

-549 LMVRQDLRVPAEGNA
+549 LMVRQGPRVPAEGNA

-571 RKILARTGI
+571 RKILARAGI

-612 IAELE
+612 INELE

-730 DWKATSSMPLGYG
+730 DWKTTSSMPLGYG

-753 ANEADYSGAAAD
+753 ANEADYSGAATD

-843 ISCYAQVN
+843 ISCYTQVN
-851 GVTVE
+851 GATVE

-883 PTVKGQTTVDKHG
+883 PTAKGQTTVDKHG

-942 NGQVSATFDAQHDET
+942 NGQVSATFDAQRDET
-957 LLVSIPYEKG
+957 LLISIPYEKG

-999 LHYMTPGLIPSAIIS
+999 LRYMTPGLIPSAIIS